1 MFFKKLFRKS
11 ELLLNSTI
19 YLSGNSTLILS
30 HRTSKVGDKELILL
44 ALLVYS
50 RFLRVEAKEE
60 REHLLSFFREF
71 SSNLESVTDKKDL
84 ISKMDNLIGLLSKSH
99 MFKDSTTIKLKTVE
113 NGNTYLDMGI
123 INRVPLSLA
132 VYTTFK
138 FVLDNLE
145 VPDNKIRLV
154 RAFAVL
160 SKIYEKEK
168 FTIRSAVFFP
178 NMVVYNTIPFYQ
190 PIEQ

>member
-1 MFFKKLFRKS
+1 MFFKKLFKKS

-19 YLSGNSTLILS
+19 YLSDNSTLILS
-30 HRTSKVGDKELILL
+30 HRTPKVGDKELILL
-44 ALLVYS
+44 ALLVYT

-60 REHLLSFFREF
+60 REKVLSFFREF
-71 SSNLESVTDKKDL
+71 SSNLESVANKKDF

-99 MFKDSTTIKLKTVE
+99 MFKDSTTIKLKAVE

-138 FVLDNLE
+138 FVLNNLE
-145 VPDNKIRLV
+145 V
-154 RAFAVL
+154 
-160 SKIYEKEK
+160 
-168 FTIRSAVFFP
+168 
-178 NMVVYNTIPFYQ
+178 
-190 PIEQ
+190 